1 MSKRIETEVPEDVV
15 ETKTVTE
22 NISEVPVEKVVD
34 TIKPEKVEKTIE
46 KVTPSKG
53 VELMAVAKKIGVV
66 RYLQDH
72 PKEPYIETLMK
83 KKYAMQAKS
92 IPEWDEVAIKIASI
106 KY

>member
-1 MSKRIETEVPEDVV
+1 MSKKNE
-15 ETKTVTE
+15 
-22 NISEVPVEKVVD
+22 PVM
-34 TIKPEKVEKTIE
+34 PEKESETVKA
-46 KVTPSKG
+46 TPQKG

-83 KKYAMQAKS
+83 KKYAMQVKT
-92 IPEWDEVAIKIASI
+92 IPEWDKVAEDLAKV

>member
-15 ETKTVTE
+15 ETNPVAE
-22 NISEVPVEKVVD
+22 NAAEVPLKKEVE
-34 TIKPEKVEKTIE
+34 TIKPEKAEKTIE

-72 PKEPYIETLMK
+72 PQEPYIETLMK
-83 KKYAMQAKS
+83 KKYAMQAKT
-92 IPEWDEVAIKIASI
+92 IPEWNEIAIKVAKT